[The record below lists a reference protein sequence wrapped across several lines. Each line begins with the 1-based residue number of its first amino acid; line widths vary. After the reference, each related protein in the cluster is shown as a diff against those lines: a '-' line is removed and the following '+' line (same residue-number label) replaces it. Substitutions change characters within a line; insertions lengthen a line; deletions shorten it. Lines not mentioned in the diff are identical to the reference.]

1 MTLKQINFKVSGMTI
16 QGGILWSGWP
26 DDVRSALEKREEVVS
41 THFDDAT
48 RIFGMTYDPDNY
60 PLEDIKDTI
69 DELGKSRNMPYSME
83 IVEL

>member
-1 MTLKQINFKVSGMTI
+1 MTLKQINFKVSGMTT

-41 THFDDAT
+41 THFDAAT
-48 RIFGMTYDPDNY
+48 RLFGMTANQENFS
-60 PLEDIKDTI
+60 LEEVKNTVA
-69 DELGKSRNMPYSME
+69 EVGKSKNMPYAME